1 MRLKGITRGRRDHE
15 SGEPVRTLTPAD
27 IGGLAIS
34 SHPRLQDGDAEAMV
48 IQAPGLSKWHPQS
61 GDFILVTPWRHRPEI
76 PSIGVSSAF
85 RHEDELISAVLDAS
99 EKQGSAA
106 FVLLETYETR
116 RPTFYEKHGLNRI
129 EQIITY
135 EHGQPEQFLMS
146 LRHRRQQFFEL
157 TRESGVLGEKIL
169 EVDHGAFPWL
179 WWNSAEEFTSYLRL
193 PNTGIWAGMIEG
205 EVVSY
210 VGFTHYRNWS
220 HLDRIAI
227 RPDVQ
232 RKGYGREAL
241 HFAVE
246 RMVEHGATTVGLSTQ
261 GNNAASRRMYESVGF
276 RATPEND
283 YDVFGIIFPSGR
295 RLVERED

>member
-1 MRLKGITRGRRDHE
+1 MKLKGIARGWRNHE
-15 SGEPVRTLTPAD
+15 SGEAVRTLTPAD
-27 IGGLAIS
+27 IGKLAIS
-34 SHPRLQDGDAEAMV
+34 SHPQLQDGDAEAMV

-61 GDFILVTPWRHRPEI
+61 GEFVLVTPWRHRSEI
-76 PSIGVSSAF
+76 PTIGVNAAF
-85 RHEDELISAVLDAS
+85 GHEDELVSAVLDAS
-99 EKQGSAA
+99 EKQGAAA
-106 FVLLETYETR
+106 FVLLETYESR
-116 RPTFYEKHGLNRI
+116 RPAFYEKHGLERI

-135 EHGQPEQFLMS
+135 EHTQPERFLVS
-146 LRHRRQQFFEL
+146 LRDRRQQFFQL
-157 TRESGVLGEKIL
+157 TGESGALGTKIL
-169 EVDHGAFPWL
+169 ELDHSAFPWL

-232 RKGYGREAL
+232 RQGYGREAL

-246 RMVEHGATTVGLSTQ
+246 RMVEHGATTVALSTQ

-276 RATPEND
+276 RATPEHD
-283 YDVFGIIFPSGR
+283 YDVYGIVFPAGR
-295 RLVERED
+295 RLVENEV